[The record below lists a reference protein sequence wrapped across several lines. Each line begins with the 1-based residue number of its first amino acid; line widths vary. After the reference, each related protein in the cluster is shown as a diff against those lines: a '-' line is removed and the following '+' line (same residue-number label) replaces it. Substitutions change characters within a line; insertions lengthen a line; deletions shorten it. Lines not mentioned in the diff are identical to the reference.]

1 MTTREK
7 AHRIVDELPREE
19 LAASLEAIEVRPGG
33 PMIRVLDAAPLEDAE
48 ISPGEEAAVREAR
61 EEMAAG
67 GTLLSLEEIVREF
80 GIG

>member
-1 MTTREK
+1 
-7 AHRIVDELPREE
+7 
-19 LAASLEAIEVRPGG
+19 
-33 PMIRVLDAAPLEDAE
+33 MIRVLDAAPLGDAK
-48 ISPGEEAAVREAR
+48 ISPGEEAVVREAR